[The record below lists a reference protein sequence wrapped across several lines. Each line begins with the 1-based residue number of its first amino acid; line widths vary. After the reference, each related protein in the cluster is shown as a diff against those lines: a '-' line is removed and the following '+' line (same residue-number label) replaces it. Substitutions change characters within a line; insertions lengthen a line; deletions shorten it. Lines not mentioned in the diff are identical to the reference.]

1 MITTARPL
9 PISKILKRSKTVQK
23 TTVWCGKDQE
33 EILTYKSWV
42 SLKLILQ
49 WAKEQKGST
58 LNVYIPKFYCYDT
71 IYNLQDE
78 VNFVYYDINEGFIP
92 DYKQCTRLNETCQV
106 DVFVLVHYFGIP
118 IDAND
123 AKVFCKK
130 TGAIL
135 VEDAVHVL
143 IGEDKIGRVGDFV
156 LYSPWK
162 NCGLPDGAIL
172 IINSKGVNLLD
183 TTKVRQRLIVLNDKN
198 EILPKEITT
207 KWKLK
212 KLVQKILP
220 NRKNSLLEQDKT
232 SFTREQSYQI
242 SRYSKNI
249 LLEMTYEE
257 VAELGDKKRIN
268 ALLLEKYL
276 KDKCAFEWI
285 NNKKNP
291 YAMTLYMNKEERK
304 KAWECVNKLGE
315 VTYTWPDI
323 NPLFKEDINLYNLK
337 DSMLHI
343 AVHDG
348 MTPGYIYRK
357 LKKNESISMQKPV
370 TIYEVLS
377 DEYKKLC
384 QHAEKPIPLLQS
396 NIYAEAKSRTQ
407 GWKEQYWVVKSGN
420 EIVAFFLTLK
430 KYGFVYRINR
440 GPYLTDENYKMETY
454 NIIQKKFGKKGRIL
468 FFAPEDQQTGE
479 SINEMLQAG
488 YKYRK
493 CYFSTGYIDL
503 SMPEETI
510 RKNMESK
517 WRNQLKAA
525 EKASMSLYEIKEK
538 ETFHELLQLHAMD
551 KEKRK
556 YSDSG
561 DMITENL
568 FNAGGI
574 KGYYVKGEN
583 EEIISF
589 VMVAVHEGTATYY
602 IGWSNL
608 DGYRKNANRYLLWE
622 IIRQLKHEGYKWFDL
637 GGIDMIHTKNIAEF
651 KLGTGCK
658 YLNLVG
664 EYLSF

>member
-1 MITTARPL
+1 METNL
-9 PISKILKRSKTVQK
+9 S
-23 TTVWCGKDQE
+23 
-33 EILTYKSWV
+33 
-42 SLKLILQ
+42 
-49 WAKEQKGST
+49 
-58 LNVYIPKFYCYDT
+58 NV
-71 IYNLQDE
+71 
-78 VNFVYYDINEGFIP
+78 V
-92 DYKQCTRLNETCQV
+92 
-106 DVFVLVHYFGIP
+106 
-118 IDAND
+118 
-123 AKVFCKK
+123 
-130 TGAIL
+130 
-135 VEDAVHVL
+135 
-143 IGEDKIGRVGDFV
+143 
-156 LYSPWK
+156 
-162 NCGLPDGAIL
+162 
-172 IINSKGVNLLD
+172 
-183 TTKVRQRLIVLNDKN
+183 
-198 EILPKEITT
+198 EITT
-207 KWKLK
+207 KVAKYDASVKKVLADKQVLSRILK
-212 KLVQKILP
+212 YSLEEFKDIELEDIIKSMDEPVVSGIRMEPGQTNLSKIV
-220 NRKNSLLEQDKT
+220 K
-232 SFTREQSYQI
+232 
-242 SRYSKNI
+242 YS
-249 LLEMTYEE
+249 EE

-503 SMPEETI
+503 SMPENFI
-510 RKNMESK
+510 KVVD
-517 WRNQLKAA
+517 LK
-525 EKASMSLYEIKEK
+525 
-538 ETFHELLQLHAMD
+538 
-551 KEKRK
+551 R
-556 YSDSG
+556 
-561 DMITENL
+561 
-568 FNAGGI
+568 
-574 KGYYVKGEN
+574 
-583 EEIISF
+583 
-589 VMVAVHEGTATYY
+589 
-602 IGWSNL
+602 
-608 DGYRKNANRYLLWE
+608 
-622 IIRQLKHEGYKWFDL
+622 
-637 GGIDMIHTKNIAEF
+637 
-651 KLGTGCK
+651 
-658 YLNLVG
+658 
-664 EYLSF
+664 